1 MTGPRATLPATSAP
15 VPAASGATA
24 RQDLKI
30 AVMWGVLAALSV
42 AALVPYLMQT
52 MPQYFAQLPLPLGA
66 LVAVQSAQAL
76 VLMGLLAWLGLR
88 MGHRVGLGSPVLH
101 AWLVR
106 RAQPHWAQLRPRQAV
121 LLGLAAGAVILAL
134 AALGDGF
141 LPEPVNPPAQTAAAV
156 SAWNGLLASFYGG
169 IVEELLLR
177 LFLMTLLLWLVA
189 RLRGSA
195 PPPAAFWAAIITAAL
210 LFGAAHLPAAAHIWG
225 LDATV
230 VARTLL
236 LNGIGG
242 LVFGWLYWKRGIE
255 MAMLAHFA
263 TDVVL
268 HVVAPLLSPLLAT
281 GSAP

>member
-1 MTGPRATLPATSAP
+1 
-15 VPAASGATA
+15 
-24 RQDLKI
+24 
-30 AVMWGVLAALSV
+30 
-42 AALVPYLMQT
+42 
-52 MPQYFAQLPLPLGA
+52 
-66 LVAVQSAQAL
+66 
-76 VLMGLLAWLGLR
+76 
-88 MGHRVGLGSPVLH
+88 
-101 AWLVR
+101 
-106 RAQPHWAQLRPRQAV
+106 
-121 LLGLAAGAVILAL
+121 
-134 AALGDGF
+134 
-141 LPEPVNPPAQTAAAV
+141 V

-225 LDATV
+225 LDASV

-268 HVVAPLLSPLLAT
+268 HVVAPLLSPLLPPLLPAQIQHARNYCLRHGLPAPVVIEEDVGT
-281 GSAP
+281 FPRLSRDARPFALLAPRSLVAGGLSRLQLDHVSLPAELTSPVVARASAGGSSANAYLQLLQKILKEPDRSVLYNPGITLRQMRYRMARLGVVAGGDANGDGV